1 MQTKLFVSK
10 YVHTYVVKT
19 REVHV
24 CIEIF
29 EVPYF
34 LSKKKGN
41 GVRMVVKSI
50 LSLHQ
55 RKKTKNAEHREFSL
69 KIKCT
74 AKVTSQIRKHFN
86 LVRKLQQK
94 LNNVQT

>member
-1 MQTKLFVSK
+1 MEYEWL
-10 YVHTYVVKT
+10 
-19 REVHV
+19 
-24 CIEIF
+24 
-29 EVPYF
+29 
-34 LSKKKGN
+34 
-41 GVRMVVKSI
+41 VVKSI

-74 AKVTSQIRKHFN
+74 AKVTSQVRKHFN
-86 LVRKLQQK
+86 LVIKLQQK

>member
-1 MQTKLFVSK
+1 MEYEWL
-10 YVHTYVVKT
+10 
-19 REVHV
+19 
-24 CIEIF
+24 
-29 EVPYF
+29 
-34 LSKKKGN
+34 
-41 GVRMVVKSI
+41 VVKSI

-86 LVRKLQQK
+86 LVIKLQQK
-94 LNNVQT
+94 LNDVLTQFSLQLKIPMFFTKIFLFSLFKGILHALANRSNYSNN